1 MAKKVLLVEDNQDIC
16 EIVKWVLEEDGF
28 QVNVTGHVPATGL
41 INFKADLIVLDEW
54 VNDQE
59 GHMLCK
65 EIKTIHDLKH
75 IPVVIFS
82 TAIDIEEL
90 METCGADGF
99 VRKPF
104 DIGDLLV
111 EVNRLLAVA

>member
-1 MAKKVLLVEDNQDIC
+1 MAKKKVLLVEDNQDIC
-16 EIVKWVLEEDGF
+16 EIVKWVLEEDGYL
-28 QVNVTGHVPATGL
+28 VTVSSHVPATNLAG
-41 INFKADLIVLDEW
+41 FKADLIVLDEW
-54 VNDQE
+54 VNDVE

-65 EIKTIHDLKH
+65 EIKAIHDLKH

-90 METCGADGF
+90 MQTCGADGF

-104 DIGDLLV
+104 DIGDLVV
-111 EVNRLLAVA
+111 EVNRLLA

>member
-1 MAKKVLLVEDNQDIC
+1 MAKKKVLLVEDNQDIC
-16 EIVKWVLEEDGF
+16 EIVKWVLEEDGYA
-28 QVNVTGHVPATGL
+28 VTVTSHVPATNLRG
-41 INFKADLIVLDEW
+41 FKADLIVLDEW
-54 VNDQE
+54 VNDRE

-65 EIKTIHDLKH
+65 EIKALHDLKH

-90 METCGADGF
+90 MQTCGADGF

-104 DIGDLLV
+104 DIGDLV
-111 EVNRLLAVA
+111 IEVNRLLA

>member
-1 MAKKVLLVEDNQDIC
+1 MTKKKVLLIEDNQDIC
-16 EIVKWVLEEDGF
+16 EIVKWVLEQDGYT
-28 QVNVTGHVPATGL
+28 VNVTSHLPATNLAG
-41 INFKADLIVLDEW
+41 FKADLIVLDEW
-54 VNDQE
+54 VNNNE

-65 EIKTIHDLKH
+65 EIKAIHDLRH

-90 METCGADGF
+90 MQTCGADGF

-104 DIGDLLV
+104 DIGDLV
-111 EVNRLLAVA
+111 IEVNRLLA

>member
-1 MAKKVLLVEDNQDIC
+1 MAKKKVLLVEDNQDIC
-16 EIVKWVLEEDGF
+16 EIVKWVLEEDGYS
-28 QVNVTGHVPATGL
+28 VTVSGHVPAVDL
-41 INFKADLIVLDEW
+41 AHFKADLIVLDEW
-54 VNDQE
+54 VNDVE

-65 EIKTIHDLKH
+65 EIKAIHDLKH

-90 METCGADGF
+90 MQTCGADGF

-104 DIGDLLV
+104 DISDLVV
-111 EVNRLLAVA
+111 EVNRLLA

>member
-1 MAKKVLLVEDNQDIC
+1 MVRKKVLLIEDNQDIC
-16 EIVKWVLEEDGF
+16 EIVKWVLEDNGCDIT
-28 QVNVTGHVPATGL
+28 VTKHVPAADL
-41 INFKADLIVLDEW
+41 PRFKADLIVLDEW
-54 VNDQE
+54 VNNSE

-65 EIKTIHDLKH
+65 EIKAIHDLKH

-90 METCGADGF
+90 MQTCGAEGF

-111 EVNRLLAVA
+111 EVNRLLA